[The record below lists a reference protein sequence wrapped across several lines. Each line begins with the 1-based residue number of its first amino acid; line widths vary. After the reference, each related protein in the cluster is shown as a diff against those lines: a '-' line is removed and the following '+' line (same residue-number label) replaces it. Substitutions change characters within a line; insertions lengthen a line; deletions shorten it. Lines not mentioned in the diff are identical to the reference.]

1 MAKRLRYYDNDKKYI
16 PMTHTDYVR
25 FGSRWK
31 VINEEKSLISRNQ
44 AKNILSKQGLPFERS
59 HRLEKRDRWGHN
71 EPVDTFSSISPDGR
85 NKCTFQVDF
94 KKGNENYE
102 RMARKSYNDRMR
114 YQRKKK
120 AKQMR

>member
-16 PMTHTDYVR
+16 PMTHTNYVR

-59 HRLEKRDRWGHN
+59 HRLEK
-71 EPVDTFSSISPDGR
+71 T
-85 NKCTFQVDF
+85 
-94 KKGNENYE
+94 
-102 RMARKSYNDRMR
+102 
-114 YQRKKK
+114 
-120 AKQMR
+120 

>member
-1 MAKRLRYYDNDKKYI
+1 
-16 PMTHTDYVR
+16 MTHTNYVR

-120 AKQMR
+120 AKQIR

>member
-85 NKCTFQVDF
+85 NKTTYQVDF
-94 KKGNENYE
+94 KKGDENYI
-102 RMARKSYNDRMR
+102 RLLRKSYYDKMR
-114 YQRKKK
+114 YQKKK
-120 AKQMR
+120 NSKK

>member
-85 NKCTFQVDF
+85 NKTTYQVDF
-94 KKGNENYE
+94 KKGDENYI
-102 RMARKSYNDRMR
+102 RLLRKSYYDKMR
-114 YQRKKK
+114 YQKKK
-120 AKQMR
+120 NLKK

>member
-71 EPVDTFSSISPDGR
+71 EPVGTFSSISPDGR
-85 NKCTFQVDF
+85 NKTTYQVDF
-94 KKGNENYE
+94 KKGDENYI
-102 RMARKSYNDRMR
+102 RLLRKSYYDKMR
-114 YQRKKK
+114 YQKKK
-120 AKQMR
+120 NSKK

>member
-16 PMTHTDYVR
+16 PMTHTNYVR
-25 FGSRWK
+25 YGSRWK
-31 VINEEKSLISRNQ
+31 VVSEEKSLISRNQ

-85 NKCTFQVDF
+85 NKTTFQVDF
-94 KKGNENYE
+94 KKGDENYI
-102 RMARKSYNDRMR
+102 RLLRKSYYDKMR
-114 YQRKKK
+114 YQKKK
-120 AKQMR
+120 NSKK

>member
-85 NKCTFQVDF
+85 NKTTFQVDF
-94 KKGNENYE
+94 KKGDENYI
-102 RMARKSYNDRMR
+102 RLLRKSYYDKMR
-114 YQRKKK
+114 YQKKK
-120 AKQMR
+120 NSKK

>member
-16 PMTHTDYVR
+16 PMTHTNYVR

-59 HRLEKRDRWGHN
+59 HCLEKRDRWGHN

-85 NKCTFQVDF
+85 NKTTYQVDF
-94 KKGNENYE
+94 KKGDENYI
-102 RMARKSYNDRMR
+102 RLLRKSYYDKMR
-114 YQRKKK
+114 YQKKK
-120 AKQMR
+120 NSKK

>member
-31 VINEEKSLISRNQ
+31 VINVEKSLISRNQ

-85 NKCTFQVDF
+85 NKTTYQVDF
-94 KKGNENYE
+94 KKGDENYI
-102 RMARKSYNDRMR
+102 RLLRKSYYDKMR
-114 YQRKKK
+114 YQKKK
-120 AKQMR
+120 NSKK

>member
-44 AKNILSKQGLPFERS
+44 AKNIFVQTGLAF
-59 HRLEKRDRWGHN
+59 
-71 EPVDTFSSISPDGR
+71 
-85 NKCTFQVDF
+85 
-94 KKGNENYE
+94 
-102 RMARKSYNDRMR
+102 
-114 YQRKKK
+114 
-120 AKQMR
+120 